1 MKQNENVVN
10 KKSTKPEAKVTYSI
24 SKTSSVDL
32 LDIVNMFIKKRLI
45 EI

>member
-10 KKSTKPEAKVTYSI
+10 KKSTKPKVKVTYSV